1 MKERQKGWW
10 WLSMDEDG
18 MGGDGAGW
26 MDVVVVWCWLYTPFS
41 SLGGVVR
48 AGGEVERSPFP
59 LS

>member
-1 MKERQKGWW
+1 
-10 WLSMDEDG
+10 

-26 MDVVVVWCWLYTPFS
+26 MGADGLVLWWWLYTPFS

-48 AGGEVERSPFP
+48 AGGEVEASPFP

>member
-1 MKERQKGWW
+1 
-10 WLSMDEDG
+10 

-26 MDVVVVWCWLYTPFS
+26 IGAVLVWWWLYTPFS

-48 AGGEVERSPFP
+48 AGGEVEASPFP

>member
-1 MKERQKGWW
+1 
-10 WLSMDEDG
+10 MDEDG

-26 MDVVVVWCWLYTPFS
+26 MVAVVVWWWLYTPFS

-48 AGGEVERSPFP
+48 AGGEVEPSPFP